1 MKLFIAI
8 FMVLSLVGLVK
19 GGSIN
24 LTPYDDAQYGN
35 YFNDKNNILTV
46 NPEEFHQNP
55 TPTESMKPSGSPNEN
70 YMDPSFKAVLQDI
83 SDNSHLVSLEN
94 KDEARF
100 LAKNK
105 DYQRSIDDSVNSE
118 MDQISRETKE
128 EELRNKNQEMAADLY
143 LPELGHRSTS
153 NFLKAPRFLE
163 KTESQDAGVDES
175 QIYDPSEAGVF

>member
-8 FMVLSLVGLVK
+8 SMILGLLGLAK
-19 GGSIN
+19 AGSIN

-35 YFNDKNNILTV
+35 YFHDKSNILTV
-46 NPEEFHQNP
+46 NPEEFHQ
-55 TPTESMKPSGSPNEN
+55 TQSPTESLKPSASPNEN

-100 LAKNK
+100 LAKNR
-105 DYQRSIDDSVNSE
+105 DYQRSIDESVNSQ
-118 MDQISRETKE
+118 MDEITRETRE
-128 EELRNKNQEMAADLY
+128 EELRNTNQEMAAEAY
-143 LPELGHRSTS
+143 LPEIGHRSTS

-163 KTESQDAGVDES
+163 KTESQDPGVDES

>member
-8 FMVLSLVGLVK
+8 FFALASVAMIK

-46 NPEEFHQNP
+46 NPEEVHQ
-55 TPTESMKPSGSPNEN
+55 TPPPSLKPSASSNEN

-100 LAKNK
+100 LAKNR
-105 DYQRSIDDSVNSE
+105 DYQRSIDESVNSE
-118 MDQISRETKE
+118 MDQISKETRE

-143 LPELGHRSTS
+143 LPELGHRSTN
-153 NFLKAPRFLE
+153 NFLKAPRFLQ

-175 QIYDPSEAGVF
+175 QIYDPSETGVF